1 MPIARNATKG
11 KSNNVRADCSQAIGY
26 LMFSFSALL
35 FGISRCCSPTHV
47 GENRGLKLKLK
58 KLGHF
63 VLNKCDKMLSKICG
77 CS

>member
-1 MPIARNATKG
+1 
-11 KSNNVRADCSQAIGY
+11 
-26 LMFSFSALL
+26 MFSFSALL